1 MTTCPNCGRSIND
14 LEDICPNCHFNLK
27 KYRDAFFT
35 DKHEEAHFENE
46 KTAKK
51 IASRQAYRQEFYPE
65 KQNLTVKKMLQW
77 IHVNSMIVFLLG
89 IFLLVTMSFSRS
101 IGWICFFALLIWL
114 YYVCT
119 HEDKIERYTVDWR
132 LTEKVN
138 QIGSNLFNNLENSK
152 QKVRSKNRAAVKE
165 QERMKKKPEAVKKH
179 FSYVQLLVVLM
190 AIINLI
196 VLFTGSGASISDIPY
211 SGKMSITRV
220 TFGLAGHLFSSNAT
234 ILSGAVLCVIW
245 LVIVVAPLVIIYSTL
260 KDTKKTRVL
269 AFILSLVESVFLIY
283 VIFRM
288 SSSNPSGTGI
298 LKNIT
303 TQLLLYAVSIG
314 ASTYFLILSS
324 VMTTILSGY
333 NLFKNNQKQ

>member
-14 LEDICPNCHFNLK
+14 YDDICPNCRFNLK

-35 DKHEEAHFENE
+35 DKHKEANYEDE

-51 IASRQAYRQEFYPE
+51 IASRRAYRQEFYPE

-77 IHVNSMIVFLLG
+77 LHVNSMIVFLLG
-89 IFLLVTMSFSRS
+89 IFLLITMSFSRS

-138 QIGSNLFNNLENSK
+138 QIGSNMFNNVENSK
-152 QKVRSKNRAAVKE
+152 EKVRSKSRVVARE
-165 QERMKKKPEAVKKH
+165 QERMEQKSETVKKH
-179 FSYVQLLVVLM
+179 FTYVQLLVLLM

-211 SGKMSITRV
+211 SGKVSITRV

-234 ILSGAVLCVIW
+234 ILSGAVLCIIW
-245 LVIVVAPLVIIYSTL
+245 LAIVIAPFFIIYNTL
-260 KDTKKTRVL
+260 KDTKKTRIV
-269 AFILSLVESVFLIY
+269 AFAISLIESLFLIY

-288 SSSNPSGTGI
+288 STTNPSGTGI

-303 TQLLLYAVSIG
+303 TQLLLYAVSVG

-324 VMTTILSGY
+324 VMTTLLSGY